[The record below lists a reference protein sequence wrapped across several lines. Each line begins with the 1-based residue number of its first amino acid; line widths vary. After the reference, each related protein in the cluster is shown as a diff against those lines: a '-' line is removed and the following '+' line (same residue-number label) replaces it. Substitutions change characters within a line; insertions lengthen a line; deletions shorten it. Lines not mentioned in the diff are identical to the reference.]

1 MFTFPSATSCWRL
14 LLRGGFKRFLPTY
27 EAICYRSY
35 SNSPSLTSKEL
46 RSIWC
51 ALFRSE
57 SRTVKLWKSVYNVAG
72 AYGLPRQGMES
83 TAVVAPR
90 GWHWVTR
97 TLPILFGTKGAL
109 HATMAYLRALER
121 TNERTGNGYLG
132 SNFTIC
138 TGTANV
144 CRYVCACCSAASAFA
159 TWWDENS
166 IPLLMCSWV
175 GKLKYE
181 RDCFQSRL
189 WMRSMLCVFRS
200 EKSRSYPGDFP
211 VVRVSEEY
219 DGRQNIAFQ

>member
-1 MFTFPSATSCWRL
+1 MLKNPFDPFHSPPARKKISDPHIRKQPGSDCMLTFPSATSCWRL

-27 EAICYRSY
+27 EAICYRSN

-83 TAVVAPR
+83 AAVVAPR

-97 TLPILFGTKGAL
+97 TLPYIVWYKRGFACDDGISPSL
-109 HATMAYLRALER
+109 R

-144 CRYVCACCSAASAFA
+144 CMCVLVAVLLL
-159 TWWDENS
+159 
-166 IPLLMCSWV
+166 PLPHAGL
-175 GKLKYE
+175 
-181 RDCFQSRL
+181 D
-189 WMRSMLCVFRS
+189 RSFW
-200 EKSRSYPGDFP
+200 SRSI
-211 VVRVSEEY
+211 RS
-219 DGRQNIAFQ
+219 I